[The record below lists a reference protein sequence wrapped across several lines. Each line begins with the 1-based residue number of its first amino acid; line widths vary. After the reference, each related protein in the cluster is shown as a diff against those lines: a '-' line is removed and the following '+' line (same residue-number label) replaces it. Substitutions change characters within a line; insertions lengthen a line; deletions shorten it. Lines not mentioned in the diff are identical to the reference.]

1 MTEPRVAEIASILR
15 DPAMAHPA
23 RIFPIGHANV
33 DEAGLYAWH
42 VDDAG
47 QQLLAEAYG
56 TSLPA
61 LIYAG
66 QAGASSSKAG
76 VKRGATLLGRIKG
89 NHLRG
94 NIRSSTFRKTLAA
107 SLSEPLGLV
116 LVGPSKLDP
125 SSNEALTLWMLDH
138 LSLATVACPDRATL
152 SELED
157 AVLLELDPP
166 LNLMG
171 MPRSPVRTELKA
183 RRSRLG
189 KAL

>member
-1 MTEPRVAEIASILR
+1 M
-15 DPAMAHPA
+15 
-23 RIFPIGHANV
+23 GHVNV

-47 QQLLAEAYG
+47 QELLAGTYG
-56 TSLPA
+56 TALGA

-66 QAGASSSKAG
+66 QAGATSSKAEAE
-76 VKRGATLLGRIKG
+76 RGATLLSRIKG

-107 SLSEPLGLV
+107 SLFEPLGLV
-116 LVGPSKLDP
+116 LGDASKLDP
-125 SSNEALTLWMLDH
+125 ASNEALTLWMRDH
-138 LSLATVACPDRATL
+138 LSLATVACPDRAKL

-171 MPRSPVRTELKA
+171 MPNTTLRTDLKA
-183 RRSRLG
+183 RRSRLN
-189 KAL
+189 KAP